1 MKLQKEWEKR
11 LKLHIKADKLCEEGN
26 KLAAERVKFGVSD
39 KLYVKGD
46 KLYEKGC
53 KLYAKGNEL
62 WAEAVLKVYGNIK
75 MEWKNWDETYNLQ
88 ECHLENGEVYGF

>member
-1 MKLQKEWEKR
+1 MKLQKEWKQR

-26 KLAAERVKFGVSD
+26 KLMAEKVKISVSD
-39 KLYVKGD
+39 KLYVKGR
-46 KLYEKGC
+46 KVYEKGC

-62 WAEAVLKVYGNIK
+62 WAEAVFKAYGNIK